1 MGYDQWQAS
10 KILCWPMGRLGFIS
24 NAAPPPTHSAG
35 SWDLT
40 NDRQSQI
47 LCWPMGRLGF
57 ISIAAPQPTHSAGS
71 WASERRCTSGRF
83 TNTITNIP
91 YIHEHEYES
100 ISLKSFTWHATLR
113 TSRNWPC
120 NTMTTYLGWH
130 ATQWRPPFADMQH
143 NDNLPLLTCN
153 TMTTSLFWHAT
164 QWRPP
169 FSDTQY
175 NDDILCWLATQ
186 WRPPFLKF
194 LDLQV
199 ATQWQPPFPHMLR
212 KWRQLDA
219 WLAILSSFFLL
230 SLCCCHLWGT
240 GLS

>member
-24 NAAPPPTHSAG
+24 NAVPPPTHSAG

-47 LCWPMGRLGF
+47 LCWPTGRLGF

-130 ATQWRPPFADMQH
+130 ATQWRPPF
-143 NDNLPLLTCN
+143 
-153 TMTTSLFWHAT
+153 
-164 QWRPP
+164 
-169 FSDTQY
+169 SDTQY

-186 WRPPFLKF
+186 WRPPF